1 MKDANLGTTNYIDHE
16 EPAIVNKVKELTA
29 GCESEEE
36 KLQAIFYFVRDEIP
50 YNMYTVSG
58 NTEDYKASRILA
70 AGKGFCIQ
78 KAILFTALS
87 RAAGIPSRLVIVA
100 IRNHL
105 ISPEVVE
112 LLGGNLFFPHGYS
125 QVWLNDRWV
134 NIAATFDQPLCERMG
149 AAAADF
155 DGQND
160 TLLPKTDLKGNPFI
174 EYIDHHGIYAD
185 LPWDYIMEK
194 MSVYYDERWQIWF
207 GDEMEAL
214 RQKYDGTRTDQ
225 NKQ

>member
-1 MKDANLGTTNYIDHE
+1 MEDANLEPTYYIDHDD
-16 EPAIVNKVKELTA
+16 PAVVKIVKELTA
-29 GCESEEE
+29 GCDTTGE
-36 KLQAIFYFVRDEIP
+36 KLQAIFYFVRDQIP
-50 YNMYTVSG
+50 YNMYAVSG
-58 NTEDYKASRILA
+58 NIEDYKASKILA

-78 KAILFTALS
+78 KAILFTALA

-105 ISPEVVE
+105 ISPEVIE

-134 NIAATFDQPLCERMG
+134 DIAATFDQPLCERLG
-149 AAAADF
+149 AEAAEF

-194 MSVYYDERWQIWF
+194 MPGYYDERWQIWF
-207 GDEMEAL
+207 GEEMELDLYKRSEA
-214 RQKYDGTRTDQ
+214 DIE
-225 NKQ
+225 